1 VTEAQGEKRVREFS
15 LARKERCCIV
25 AKLVTK
31 HCDCFRYATS
41 LVRGNYE
48 QY

>member
-1 VTEAQGEKRVREFS
+1 VTEAQGEKRVREHS
-15 LARKERCCIV
+15 GCCIV

-31 HCDCFRYATS
+31 DCDCFRYATS